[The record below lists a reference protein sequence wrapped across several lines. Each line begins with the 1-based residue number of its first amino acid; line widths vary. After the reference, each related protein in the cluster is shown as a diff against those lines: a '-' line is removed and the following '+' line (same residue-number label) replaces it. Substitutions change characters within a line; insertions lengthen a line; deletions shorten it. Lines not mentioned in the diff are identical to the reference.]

1 MTATTEIYTLSLH
14 DALPI
19 CEAEL
24 ALNVCTTPNGWLCG
38 AVTVWLRRLASPRSL
53 EGEVTEPYR
62 LLLDGDPVGA
72 ARAWTRLGSPY
83 EAAMALADAPEEEAL
98 REALSI
104 VIGLG
109 AHSAAQIIRQRLR
122 VLGARSIPV
131 GPRAATRERPFGLTR
146 REYEVLD
153 LICAEHTN
161 AEIAAKLFL
170 SVKTVDHHVSAVL
183 GKLGVP
189 TRAAA
194 RRVVRS
200 A

>member
-1 MTATTEIYTLSLH
+1 
-14 DALPI
+14 
-19 CEAEL
+19 
-24 ALNVCTTPNGWLCG
+24 VCATPNAWLRG
-38 AVTVWLRRLASPRSL
+38 AVAVWLRRLASPRSL
-53 EGEVTEPYR
+53 EGEVAEPYR
-62 LLLDGDPVGA
+62 LQLDGDPRGA

-104 VIGLG
+104 VIGLD
-109 AHSAAQIIRQRLR
+109 AQSAAQIIRQRLR
-122 VLGARSIPV
+122 VLGARSIPA

-189 TRAAA
+189 TRGAA